1 MISSAWTPKLFQT
14 LKTYTRIEF
23 LHDLVS
29 GITVGLV
36 ALPLAMA
43 FAISS
48 GVSPQA
54 GIYTAI
60 VAGVVVSTLGGS
72 KFQVS
77 GPTGAFVV
85 VVSGIVLKYGQ
96 SGLLL
101 CTLMAGA
108 LLVFLGISGLGSAVK
123 YIPRPV
129 VVGFTNGIA
138 VLIASTQLK
147 DFFGFHG
154 ANPGGFLERMQELSR
169 NVGSMNP
176 AATSLAV
183 GCLLLLI
190 VFRHYRK
197 RFPSTVVALF
207 AGTAV
212 VVLFKL
218 SVETVGSKFGGI
230 PAQLPHP
237 DIPDIHLADL
247 PQLLSPALTVAFL
260 GALESLMSAVVADRM
275 GGDKH
280 NPNVELVA
288 QGAGNII
295 SPIFGGIPITGAIAR
310 TATNIRAGGKT
321 PVAGIIHGFTLLAIL
336 LFAAPAA
343 GLIPLPVLAAILM
356 MVAWNMGDWA
366 EIPEL
371 LKLGRADIAVWAL
384 TFFLTVFTDLTFAVE
399 MGMLLAA
406 LLFIL
411 HVSET
416 TTVSAI
422 RSAWVEGGALH
433 LVDNQ
438 EIPPYV
444 AMFRIDGPFLFG
456 TADKL
461 EVIDEQIDL
470 LPPIVILRLRHMTA
484 LDASGLHA
492 LQSLCE
498 RLHETHRSLLL
509 CNIRPQPAQLLRRFD
524 FERHVGIANICTTT
538 ADALRR
544 AKEIHEA

>member
-1 MISSAWTPKLFQT
+1 
-14 LKTYTRIEF
+14 
-23 LHDLVS
+23 
-29 GITVGLV
+29 
-36 ALPLAMA
+36 
-43 FAISS
+43 
-48 GVSPQA
+48 
-54 GIYTAI
+54 
-60 VAGVVVSTLGGS
+60 
-72 KFQVS
+72 
-77 GPTGAFVV
+77 
-85 VVSGIVLKYGQ
+85 
-96 SGLLL
+96 
-101 CTLMAGA
+101 
-108 LLVFLGISGLGSAVK
+108 
-123 YIPRPV
+123 
-129 VVGFTNGIA
+129 
-138 VLIASTQLK
+138 
-147 DFFGFHG
+147 
-154 ANPGGFLERMQELSR
+154 
-169 NVGSMNP
+169 
-176 AATSLAV
+176 
-183 GCLLLLI
+183 
-190 VFRHYRK
+190 
-197 RFPSTVVALF
+197 
-207 AGTAV
+207 
-212 VVLFKL
+212 
-218 SVETVGSKFGGI
+218 VGSKFGGI

-280 NPNVELVA
+280 NPNVELIA

-310 TATNIRAGGKT
+310 TATNIRTGGKT
-321 PVAGIIHGFTLLAIL
+321 PVAGIIHGLTLLAIL

-422 RSAWVEGGALH
+422 RSTWVEGGALH
-433 LVDNQ
+433 LVDNH

-498 RLHETHRSLLL
+498 RLHETNRSLLL

>member
-1 MISSAWTPKLFQT
+1 MKSDWTPKLLQT
-14 LKTYTRIEF
+14 FKTYSVSDF
-23 LHDLVS
+23 LRDLVA

-60 VAGVVVSTLGGS
+60 VAGLVVSTLGGS

-85 VVSGIVLKYGQ
+85 VVSGIVLEYGQ

-108 LLVFLGISGLGSAVK
+108 LLIFLGVSGLGSAVK

-154 ANPGGFLERMQELSR
+154 ANPGSFFERMQELSK
-169 NVGSMNP
+169 NIGSMNP
-176 AATSLAV
+176 AATGLALGSLV
-183 GCLLLLI
+183 VLL
-190 VFRHYRK
+190 VFRQYRK
-197 RFPSTVVALF
+197 RFPSTVLIMIVGAALVA
-207 AGTAV
+207 
-212 VVLFKL
+212 LFKL

-247 PQLLSPALTVAFL
+247 PKLLSPALTVALL

-288 QGAGNII
+288 QGAGNIV

-310 TATNIRAGGKT
+310 TATNIRAGAKT
-321 PVAGIIHGFTLLAIL
+321 PIAGVIHGLTLLAIL
-336 LFAAPAA
+336 LFAAPLA
-343 GLIPLPVLAAILM
+343 GMIPLPVLAAILM
-356 MVAWNMGDWA
+356 VVAWNMGDWA

-422 RSAWVEGGALH
+422 DSTWVEGGRLH
-433 LVDNQ
+433 SVESR

-444 AMFRIDGPFLFG
+444 SMFRIDGPFLFG

-461 EVIDEQIDL
+461 DLVSQQIDS

-484 LDASGLHA
+484 LDASGLYA
-492 LQSLCE
+492 LRNLCE
-498 RLHETHRSLLL
+498 RLHETNRVLLL
-509 CNIRPQPAQLLRRFD
+509 CNIRPQPARLLRRFD
-524 FERHVGIANICTTT
+524 FERHVGVANICTTT
-538 ADALRR
+538 ADALER
-544 AKEIHEA
+544 AREIHEAS